1 MPTDEAA
8 LAQLRQANAHYAA
21 EYERRLAAEIVA
33 MLPADRDEAR
43 RVLAI
48 IDHILSLETAA
59 AELMPASIR
68 NSPAASAFGLSQ
80 ASQARDS
87 HPRAGVG

>member
-1 MPTDEAA
+1 
-8 LAQLRQANAHYAA
+8 
-21 EYERRLAAEIVA
+21 

-68 NSPAASAFGLSQ
+68 NSPAASAFALSQ